1 MAPADEVVED
11 GATVD
16 EEADEAERGEKG
28 ALPLHSGVEV
38 VVGVCLGM
46 LVVVLLLSFEVVVDT
61 PAVDADDD
69 LGVVR
74 VLAEGAIVLEI
85 KTQSAAARPLNLNE
99 MLLTHSPFHSP
110 YSSSHAASPNPSQQH
125 VVQ

>member
-1 MAPADEVVED
+1 MAPADEVAED

-16 EEADEAERGEKG
+16 EEAEEAERGEKG

-46 LVVVLLLSFEVVVDT
+46 LVVVVLSFEVVDT
-61 PAVDADDD
+61 PAVDDEDD

-74 VLAEGAIVLEI
+74 VLAEGAIVLEKQDTI
-85 KTQSAAARPLNLNE
+85 R
-99 MLLTHSPFHSP
+99 
-110 YSSSHAASPNPSQQH
+110 
-125 VVQ
+125 